1 VDARRYDMILTIII
15 PTPVEINAPFDF
27 PVYRSR
33 LQGEYGI
40 SGFKKEYW
48 KFESMHKVT
57 KITEE
62 MCQTTIL
69 TYDDPNADF
78 VKDIM
83 SSDMLYGHSDYNIIS
98 EKMYDAVTDRLIA
111 KLFKS

>member
-1 VDARRYDMILTIII
+1 MLTITV
-15 PTPVEINAPFDF
+15 PTLVEINAPFGF

-33 LQGEYGI
+33 LQGEYNI
-40 SGFKKEYW
+40 AGFKKEYW
-48 KFESMHKVT
+48 KFESNHKVT

-62 MCQTTIL
+62 MSQTTIL

-83 SSDMLYGHSDYNIIS
+83 SSDMLYGHGDYDIIP
-98 EKMYDAVTDRLIA
+98 ERIYDTAVQRLID
-111 KLFKS
+111 KLYKA